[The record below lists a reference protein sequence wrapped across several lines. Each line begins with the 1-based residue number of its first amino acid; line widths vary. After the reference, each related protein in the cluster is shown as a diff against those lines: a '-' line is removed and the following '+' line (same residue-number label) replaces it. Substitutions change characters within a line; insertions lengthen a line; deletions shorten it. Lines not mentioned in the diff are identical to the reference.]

1 MDINPNKLDEL
12 FQRAAEEFR
21 PEAPEHRWPEIE
33 KEIRRK
39 KKRPFGFWLSMAS
52 LFLLVGGAG
61 AWLGL
66 SSEKTASNNPSS
78 FSNSLSKASSHSS
91 TQKHPT
97 NNPTKG
103 NLLPPSS
110 IEKSAV
116 HPFKNSNPSASVSTS
131 HLAENSTHQNT
142 SNEHSVRK
150 IGGSASQNT
159 HPQKKKK
166 ELVPTKD
173 VENWGSWGDN
183 PPKKKTFLR
192 RNPNWVNMSQ
202 REEEKEELQS
212 FEETMENSSEL
223 FVALNSKI
231 PFFAHQW
238 TSKPMEIQWKEE
250 PMETE
255 KGKKNLFEQMPGPSW
270 GFVFQPEYVNNWEYL
285 RSSFL
290 QNQNG
295 TSVTTPVNP
304 NFRSSLNNLNHN
316 VGYSL
321 AFQSRF
327 TINVK
332 TSFDLGL
339 GYGFRSDRQNYFECF
354 NPNTGENKLYFQP
367 LTGWNSTAQTF
378 QNSYHYLSL
387 PFGMTHAITGNTQSK
402 GFRLHWNI
410 IPQYLVSGKSMTFDF
425 SKDGFVTGSVSNNS
439 VYNRLGCS
447 AGLGMGYAMKLNSRT
462 LLETG
467 IQWNGN
473 WSTMFNAYYPV
484 DKRFGAIG
492 ARFGLVFK

>member
-1 MDINPNKLDEL
+1 L
-12 FQRAAEEFR
+12 FTNHTISNQSNSPFESSN
-21 PEAPEHRWPEIE
+21 PEIH
-33 KEIRRK
+33 
-39 KKRPFGFWLSMAS
+39 
-52 LFLLVGGAG
+52 
-61 AWLGL
+61 
-66 SSEKTASNNPSS
+66 SEQNR
-78 FSNSLSKASSHSS
+78 
-91 TQKHPT
+91 
-97 NNPTKG
+97 
-103 NLLPPSS
+103 
-110 IEKSAV
+110 EV
-116 HPFKNSNPSASVSTS
+116 
-131 HLAENSTHQNT
+131 LAY
-142 SNEHSVRK
+142 
-150 IGGSASQNT
+150 
-159 HPQKKKK
+159 
-166 ELVPTKD
+166 
-173 VENWGSWGDN
+173 
-183 PPKKKTFLR
+183 
-192 RNPNWVNMSQ
+192 
-202 REEEKEELQS
+202 LQS
-212 FEETMENSSEL
+212 KTPRISVKWN
-223 FVALNSKI
+223 AD
-231 PFFAHQW
+231 PF
-238 TSKPMEIQWKEE
+238 TLTWKEE
-250 PMETE
+250 PSGEE
-255 KGKKNLFEQMPGPSW
+255 KSKKNLFQQMPGPNW

-295 TSVTTPVNP
+295 NSVSTPVNP

-321 AFQSRF
+321 AFQTRF

-367 LTGWNSTAQTF
+367 LNGWNSTAQTF

-410 IPQYLVSGKSMTFDF
+410 IPQYLVAGKSMTFDF
-425 SKDGFVTGSVSNNS
+425 SKDGFVSGTVSNNS

-447 AGLGMGYAMKLNSRT
+447 AGLGLGYAMKLNSRT